1 MDVALGGLNYQI
13 EHHLFPSM
21 PRPSLRRLQPLV
33 REFCA
38 ERGVP
43 YVECSVG
50 ASYKRAFA
58 HLDSVANPAA

>member
-1 MDVALGGLNYQI
+1 
-13 EHHLFPSM
+13 M

-43 YVECSVG
+43 YVECSVVG
-50 ASYKRAFA
+50 SYKRAFA